1 MKVLVDT
8 HTFIWDIIADP
19 RSSTKAKQILRS
31 NEHELVFSLVSLW
44 EIAIKIKTGKLHTI
58 GSSVAYIRDEM
69 DAYGMQLLPIRYDHV
84 LQLESLPHHHGDP
97 FDRLLI
103 AQALTESLPIL
114 SGDRILASYGI
125 KLVW

>member
-8 HTFIWDIIADP
+8 HTFLWDIIADS
-19 RSSTKAKQILRS
+19 RSSTKAKQMLRS
-31 NEHELVFSLVSLW
+31 DEHELVFSLVSLW
-44 EIAIKIKTGKLHTI
+44 EIAIKIKTGKLNTI

-69 DAYGMQLLPIRYDHV
+69 KAYGMELLPIRYEHI
-84 LQLESLPHHHGDP
+84 LQLELLPHHHGDP

-103 AQALTESLPIL
+103 AQALAESLPIL
-114 SGDRILASYGI
+114 SADRIFASYGI

>member
-8 HTFIWDIIADP
+8 HTFLWAFLRDHRLTP
-19 RSSTKAKQILRS
+19 KAKQILRS
-31 NEHELVFSLVSLW
+31 DEHDLVFSLVSLW
-44 EIAIKIKTGKLHTI
+44 EIAIKIKTGKLNTI

-69 DAYGMQLLPIRYDHV
+69 DAYGMQLLPIRYEHI
-84 LQLESLPHHHGDP
+84 LQLESLPHHHSDP

-114 SGDRILASYGI
+114 SGDRAFASYGI

>member
-1 MKVLVDT
+1 MRVLVDT
-8 HTFIWDIIADP
+8 HTFIWALLYDH
-19 RSSTKAKQILRS
+19 RLTSKAKQILTS

-44 EIAIKIKTGKLHTI
+44 EIAIKIKTGKLNTI

-69 DAYGMQLLPIRYDHV
+69 NAYGMSLLPIRYEHI
-84 LQLESLPHHHGDP
+84 LQLESLPHHYSDP

-103 AQALTESLPIL
+103 AQAFTESLPIL
-114 SGDRILASYGI
+114 SGDRALANYGI

>member
-8 HTFIWDIIADP
+8 HTFLWAFLHDHRLTP
-19 RSSTKAKQILRS
+19 KAKQVLRS

-44 EIAIKIKTGKLHTI
+44 EIAIKIKTGKLNTI

-69 DAYGMQLLPIRYDHV
+69 NAYGMELLPIRYDHV
-84 LQLESLPHHHGDP
+84 LQLESLPHYHSDP

-103 AQALTESLPIL
+103 AQALTENLPIL
-114 SGDRILASYGI
+114 TSDKAFKPYGV

>member
-8 HTFIWDIIADP
+8 HTFIWDIIADH
-19 RSSTKAKQILRS
+19 RSSAKAKQILRS
-31 NEHELVFSLVSLW
+31 DEHELVFSLVSLW
-44 EIAIKIKTGKLHTI
+44 EIAIKIKTGKLNTI

-69 DAYGMQLLPIRYDHV
+69 NAYGMELLPIRYDHI

-103 AQALTESLPIL
+103 AQAITESLPIL
-114 SGDRILASYGI
+114 TADKIFHQYGAKTI
-125 KLVW
+125 W

>member
-8 HTFIWDIIADP
+8 HTFIWDIIADH
-19 RSSTKAKQILRS
+19 RSSAKAKQVLRS
-31 NEHELVFSLVSLW
+31 DEHELFFSLVSLW
-44 EIAIKIKTGKLHTI
+44 EIAIKIKTGKLNTI

-69 DAYGMQLLPIRYDHV
+69 DAYGMSLLPIRYEHL
-84 LQLESLPHHHGDP
+84 LQLESLPHHHSDP

-114 SGDRILASYGI
+114 SGDRAFANYGI

>member
-8 HTFIWDIIADP
+8 HTFLWAFLHDH
-19 RSSTKAKQILRS
+19 RLTSKAKQILTS

-44 EIAIKIKTGKLHTI
+44 EIAIKIKTGKLNTI

-69 DAYGMQLLPIRYDHV
+69 DAYGMQLLPIRYEHI
-84 LQLESLPHHHGDP
+84 LQLESLPHHHSDP

-114 SGDRILASYGI
+114 SGDRAFANYGI

>member
-8 HTFIWDIIADP
+8 HTFIWALLHDHRLPA
-19 RSSTKAKQILRS
+19 KAKEVLRS
-31 NEHELVFSLVSLW
+31 DEHELIFSLVSLW
-44 EIAIKIKTGKLHTI
+44 EIAIKIKTGKLNTI

-69 DAYGMQLLPIRYDHV
+69 NAYGMELLPIRYEHI
-84 LQLESLPHHHGDP
+84 LYLEALPHHHSDP

-114 SGDRILASYGI
+114 TADRAFRHYGVKTI
-125 KLVW
+125 W

>member
-8 HTFIWDIIADP
+8 QIFLWDLLEDH
-19 RSSTKAKQILRS
+19 RSSRRAKEILGS
-31 NEHELVFSLVSLW
+31 KDYELVFSLVSLW
-44 EIAIKIKTGKLHTI
+44 EIAIKIKTGKLNAI

-69 DAYGMQLLPIRYDHV
+69 DAYGMELLPIRYDHI

-103 AQALTESLPIL
+103 AQAISESLPIL
-114 SGDRILASYGI
+114 TADRQFKAYSVKVL
-125 KLVW
+125 W

>member
-8 HTFIWDIIADP
+8 HTFIWALLHDHRLTP
-19 RSSTKAKQILRS
+19 KAKQILTS

-44 EIAIKIKTGKLHTI
+44 EIAIKIKTGKLNTI

-69 DAYGMQLLPIRYDHV
+69 DAYGMQLLPIRYEHI
-84 LQLESLPHHHGDP
+84 LQLESLPHHHSDP

-114 SGDRILASYGI
+114 SADRAFASYGI

>member
-8 HTFIWDIIADP
+8 HTFIWALLHDHRLTP
-19 RSSTKAKQILRS
+19 KAKQILTS

-44 EIAIKIKTGKLHTI
+44 EIAIKIKTGKLNTI

-69 DAYGMQLLPIRYDHV
+69 DAYGMQLLPIRYEHI
-84 LQLESLPHHHGDP
+84 LQLESLPHHHSDP

-114 SGDRILASYGI
+114 SADRAFANYGI

>member
-8 HTFIWDIIADP
+8 HTFLWALLHDH
-19 RSSTKAKQILRS
+19 RLTSKAKQILTS
-31 NEHELVFSLVSLW
+31 NEHELIFSLVSLW
-44 EIAIKIKTGKLHTI
+44 EIAIKIKTGKLNTI

-69 DAYGMQLLPIRYDHV
+69 DAYGMSLLPIRYEHI
-84 LQLESLPHHHGDP
+84 LQLESLPHHHSDP

-114 SGDRILASYGI
+114 SADRAFASYGI

>member
-8 HTFIWDIIADP
+8 HTFLWALLHDHRLTP
-19 RSSTKAKQILRS
+19 KAKQTLKS
-31 NEHELVFSLVSLW
+31 DEHELIFSLVSLW
-44 EIAIKIKTGKLHTI
+44 EIAIKIKTGKLNTI

-69 DAYGMQLLPIRYDHV
+69 DAYGMQLLPIRYEHI
-84 LQLESLPHHHGDP
+84 LQLESLPHHHSDP

-114 SGDRILASYGI
+114 TGDRAFTNYGI